1 MTRRT
6 KVLAAI
12 CVVLLLP
19 LAFVV
24 SPSSFHRGNQHV
36 VLPAKDPGAVVPH
49 GKPAPLEEAAS
60 VTVDVRKVK
69 AADRT
74 RNVLVVAPKKLA
86 PSPWLILVLHGDGG
100 SAISFHGAYSFER
113 ASGAQAV
120 LAYPDGG
127 WDLETLDD
135 NPDETYLAGI
145 IETLTREFSID
156 PAHVFATGYSSGGF
170 FINVFACH
178 RPGVLRAIASSAA
191 GAPYNQKQK
200 WPNGFAGCPGQK
212 PTPMM
217 ALHGTD
223 DIGVSLE
230 SGRFSAHYWAYV
242 NGCDLVKQ
250 ETTAYP
256 ECVSYAGCPAKSP
269 VAYCEI
275 PGLGHWV
282 WKESAEASF
291 AFFSRVVLR
300 TEQASP

>member
-6 KVLAAI
+6 KVLAA
-12 CVVLLLP
+12 VLCLMLLP

-24 SPSSFHRGNQHV
+24 SPSSFHRGNAHV
-36 VLPAKDPGAVVPH
+36 LLPAKDPSAIVPH
-49 GKPAPLEEAAS
+49 GKPAPLTE
-60 VTVDVRKVK
+60 VTTDRRKVA

-74 RNVLVVAPKKLA
+74 RDVLVVVPKQLD

-100 SAISFHGAYSFER
+100 SAISFHGAYAYER
-113 ASGAQAV
+113 ASGSRAV

-127 WDLETLDD
+127 WDLETLDG
-135 NPDETYLAGI
+135 NPDETYLQGI
-145 IETLTREFSID
+145 IDTLTREFKID
-156 PAHVFATGYSSGGF
+156 PSHVFATGYSSGGF

-217 ALHGTD
+217 ALHGTTD
-223 DIGVSLE
+223 FGVSLE

-256 ECVSYAGCPAKSP
+256 ECVTYAGCPKKSP
-269 VAYCEI
+269 VAYCEV

-282 WKESAEASF
+282 WNQSAEASF
-291 AFFSRVVLR
+291 AFFGEIVKDDK
-300 TEQASP
+300 